1 MKRILLV
8 EDDEALGQG
17 VALSFEGQGFE
28 FCRCRS
34 LGEARRALEGE
45 PFELILLDLGL
56 PDGNGLQLCRELR
69 ARGDATPVL
78 FLTAN
83 DAEYSEVAALE
94 AGGDDYVTKPFSLAV
109 LRARVAAAL
118 RRGAAK
124 GETPVYELGPF
135 RFDFSALRFEKE
147 GVELALSA
155 TEQRL
160 LRLLVANR
168 GRTLPRE
175 LLLERVWDGAEFV
188 DENTL
193 TVTVRRLRAK
203 LEADPKAPAYIQT
216 IYGVGYRWGASADV

>member
-17 VALSFEGQGFE
+17 IALSFEGQGFD
-28 FCRCRS
+28 FCSCSR
-34 LGEARRALEGE
+34 LAEARNALQQGA
-45 PFELILLDLGL
+45 FDLILLDLGL
-56 PDGNGLQLCRELR
+56 PDGSGLALCRELR

-83 DAEYSEVAALE
+83 DAEYSEVTALE
-94 AGGDDYVTKPFSLAV
+94 AGGDDYITKPFSLAV

-118 RRGAAK
+118 RRGEAK

-135 RFDFSALRFEKE
+135 RFDFSALHFEAAGRE
-147 GVELALSA
+147 IALSA

-175 LLLERVWDGAEFV
+175 VLLERVWNGGEFV
-188 DENTL
+188 DEN

-203 LEADPKAPAYIQT
+203 LEAGSKAPAYIQT
-216 IYGVGYRWGASADV
+216 VYGVGYRWGAGGDV

>member
-17 VALSFEGQGFE
+17 IELSFGGQDYD

-34 LGEARRALEGE
+34 LALARQMLQKERFDL
-45 PFELILLDLGL
+45 LLLDLGL
-56 PDGNGLQLCRELR
+56 PDGSGLSLCRELR
-69 ARGDATPVL
+69 GRGDATPVL

-118 RRGAAK
+118 RRSGGK
-124 GETPVYELGPF
+124 GEEPVYECGPF
-135 RFDFSALRFEKE
+135 RFDFEALRFEKGGAE
-147 GVELALSA
+147 VPLSA

-160 LRLLVANR
+160 LRLLIANR

-175 LLLERVWDGAEFV
+175 VLLEKVWNGADFV

-193 TVTVRRLRAK
+193 TVAVRRLRAK
-203 LEADPKAPAYIQT
+203 LEADPGAPIYIQT
-216 IYGVGYRWGASADV
+216 VYGVGYRWGGSGDV